1 MVNFGYF
8 FHFCPRIFKSGVLVL
23 SFGGC
28 SFHPFCVD
36 RSLSICVFAPNWI
49 SHVCVS
55 VRGVLF
61 VFSLFVSCVCVCVF
75 SVFGAI
81 EIDCEHVRCEG
92 QRKYS
97 QRGHWNCLP
106 LFNCVIFEVFSDFFS
121 IFHVPLFLDAQHIF
135 IFPFFFS
142 KICFM

>member
-1 MVNFGYF
+1 MVNFCYF
-8 FHFCPRIFKSGVLVL
+8 FKICPRIFKSGVLVL

-61 VFSLFVSCVCVCVF
+61 VFSLFVRCVCFLCLVQLRLIANTCVVKDNANTVREGIGIVCHYSIVSFLKFFLIFLNCSCSSLSACSAYFHF
-75 SVFGAI
+75 S
-81 EIDCEHVRCEG
+81 
-92 QRKYS
+92 
-97 QRGHWNCLP
+97 
-106 LFNCVIFEVFSDFFS
+106 FF
-121 IFHVPLFLDAQHIF
+121 LY
-135 IFPFFFS
+135 
-142 KICFM
+142 